1 MQQSFIVIMWEAKCF
16 DRFLSS
22 ISAHLSLSTS
32 QILWNSFELFC
43 EEFFSFYV
51 KIFFLQHFCDFCCCM
66 NECCSSSSTTTMS
79 VVAIANYVVVVKTLN
94 GFMCFSM
101 NVLMCEMVLDSMQSL
116 LDLVQQVLDWLIK
129 KRVCWFSYRKCI
141 LVCMF
146 VCCCCIGFA
155 WVGACWEEELWIIS
169 CVF

>member
-16 DRFLSS
+16 DHFLSL

-51 KIFFLQHFCDFCCCM
+51 KIFFLQHFCDFCWCM
-66 NECCSSSSTTTMS
+66 NGCCSSSSSTIS

-101 NVLMCEMVLDSMQSL
+101 NVLMCEMVLDSVQSL
-116 LDLVQQVLDWLIK
+116 LDLVQQVLGWLIQ

-146 VCCCCIGFA
+146 VVVALDLLG
-155 WVGACWEEELWIIS
+155 WELVEKKS
-169 CVF
+169 FGS